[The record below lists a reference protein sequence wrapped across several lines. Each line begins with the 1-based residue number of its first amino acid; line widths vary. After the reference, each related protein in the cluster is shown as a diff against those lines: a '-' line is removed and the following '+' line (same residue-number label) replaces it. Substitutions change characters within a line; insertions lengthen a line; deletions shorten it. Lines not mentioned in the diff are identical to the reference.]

1 MMNKNWFLEM
11 EKITIFMG
19 AAILSLGISNLTG
32 SSNISTALVTGISL
46 AGLSL
51 TLSDLINKHTEH
63 KNNPILNKGAQ
74 IVGGILYYIA
84 ALSIIALPNSN
95 FITSMSKDT
104 LDSFSTSASVIA
116 LGLVFM
122 MIGDNNRRAVVNE
135 QKRKIDEIQ
144 RLRKQF
150 EEHWEERMGT
160 VNNLAEIIKEQEKAI
175 KDLKRTVEESEKVKI
190 ESRTRDF

>member
-1 MMNKNWFLEM
+1 MVGEVMKKNWFLEM

-32 SSNISTALVTGISL
+32 TSKISTALVTGISL

-51 TLSDLINKHTEH
+51 TLSDLINKQIEH
-63 KNNPILNKGAQ
+63 KNNPVLNRGAQ
-74 IVGGILYYIA
+74 IIGGLLYYIA

-95 FITSMSKDT
+95 FITSMQKET

-122 MIGDNNRRAVVNE
+122 MIGDNNRRSVVNE
-135 QKRKIDEIQ
+135 QKRKINEIELLQ
-144 RLRKQF
+144 EMAQDT
-150 EEHWEERMGT
+150 WEER
-160 VNNLAEIIKEQEKAI
+160 LEIINKLTDIIEEQEKTI
-175 KDLKRTVEESEKVKI
+175 KDLERTVKQSTKEKI
-190 ESRTRDF
+190 EV

>member
-1 MMNKNWFLEM
+1 MMKKNWFLEM

-32 SSNISTALVTGISL
+32 TSKISTALVTGISL

-51 TLSDLINKHTEH
+51 TLSDLINKQIEH
-63 KNNPILNKGAQ
+63 KNNPVLNRGAQ
-74 IVGGILYYIA
+74 IIGGLLYYIA

-95 FITSMSKDT
+95 FITSMQKET

-122 MIGDNNRRAVVNE
+122 MIGDNNRRSVVNE
-135 QKRKIDEIQ
+135 QKRKINEIELLQ
-144 RLRKQF
+144 EMAQDT
-150 EEHWEERMGT
+150 WEER
-160 VNNLAEIIKEQEKAI
+160 LEIINKLTDIIEEQEKTI
-175 KDLKRTVEESEKVKI
+175 KDLERTVKQSTKEKI
-190 ESRTRDF
+190 EV

>member
-1 MMNKNWFLEM
+1 MKKNWFLEM

-51 TLSDLINKHTEH
+51 TLSDLLNKHTER
-63 KNNPILNKGAQ
+63 KNNPVLHRGAQ

-95 FITSMSKDT
+95 FITSMPKDT

-135 QKRKIDEIQ
+135 QKQKIDEIQ
-144 RLRKQF
+144 SLRKQF
-150 EEHWEERMGT
+150 EDHFEARLETINE
-160 VNNLAEIIKEQEKAI
+160 LARIIKEQNKTI
-175 KDLKRTVEESEKVKI
+175 KDLEYTVEESKKEKI
-190 ESRTRDF
+190 EVGNRDF

>member
-1 MMNKNWFLEM
+1 MKKNWFLEM

-32 SSNISTALVTGISL
+32 TSKISTALVTGISL

-51 TLSDLINKHTEH
+51 TLSDLINKQIEH
-63 KNNPILNKGAQ
+63 KNNPVLNRGAQ
-74 IVGGILYYIA
+74 IIGGLLYYIA

-95 FITSMSKDT
+95 FITSMQKET

-122 MIGDNNRRAVVNE
+122 MIGDNNRRSVVNE
-135 QKRKIDEIQ
+135 QKRKINEIELLQ
-144 RLRKQF
+144 EMAQDT
-150 EEHWEERMGT
+150 WEER
-160 VNNLAEIIKEQEKAI
+160 LEIINKLTDIIEEQEKTI
-175 KDLKRTVEESEKVKI
+175 KDLERTVKQSTKEKI
-190 ESRTRDF
+190 EV